1 MFVDGWQPD
10 QYQGEELP
18 GPPGRPKVASV
29 GSRYVSIDWS
39 SPVSV
44 GTAPIDGYRV
54 WSRRGGEGSFLVQ
67 IDDTC
72 EGDVLSARVPVTPG
86 AWFEFCVAAISSV
99 GQGPQ
104 SDPSLPILTRERG
117 GMRRQRGGDRRKRG
131 GGRRGRGEAEGVLL
145 SSSDDEREDD
155 GKEKDEPSSSTALIK
170 PGDGRSAARRAAD
183 VAEAA
188 YARAR
193 ADAHHWEEYFEKKH
207 KREPSDVEVARSPR
221 GRRAAA
227 AYAVAKKAM
236 AEADEVVRREE
247 EERRA
252 WQEGL
257 KGAGWAL
264 DDGVWAAK
272 AAVSRWEMA
281 FAMKAHDGECQCCL
295 HHHLHHLHLHTYAST
310 TRPQADRRRAPQ
322 RREGGDGDGGAH
334 RRAEGRRQPPKGAGP
349 RDVVPS
355 ARRVPGRISRDDVR
369 RREW

>member
-10 QYQGEELP
+10 QLQGEELP

-155 GKEKDEPSSSTALIK
+155 GKEKDEASSSTALIK

-227 AYAVAKKAM
+227 AS
-236 AEADEVVRREE
+236 DE
-247 EERRA
+247 
-252 WQEGL
+252 
-257 KGAGWAL
+257 
-264 DDGVWAAK
+264 
-272 AAVSRWEMA
+272 S
-281 FAMKAHDGECQCCL
+281 
-295 HHHLHHLHLHTYAST
+295 S
-310 TRPQADRRRAPQ
+310 
-322 RREGGDGDGGAH
+322 
-334 RRAEGRRQPPKGAGP
+334 
-349 RDVVPS
+349 
-355 ARRVPGRISRDDVR
+355 
-369 RREW
+369 

>member
-1 MFVDGWQPD
+1 M
-10 QYQGEELP
+10 
-18 GPPGRPKVASV
+18 RRRKVASV

-145 SSSDDEREDD
+145 VVGRRARGRREGEGRAVVVD
-155 GKEKDEPSSSTALIK
+155 GAHQA
-170 PGDGRSAARRAAD
+170 GRRPLGGAARGRRGGGG
-183 VAEAA
+183 

-207 KREPSDVEVARSPR
+207 KREPTDVEVARSPR

-257 KGAGWAL
+257 KGRGGRSTTA
-264 DDGVWAAK
+264 WAAK
-272 AAVSRWEMA
+272 AAVSRWRWR
-281 FAMKAHDGECQCCL
+281 
-295 HHHLHHLHLHTYAST
+295 S
-310 TRPQADRRRAPQ
+310 P
-322 RREGGDGDGGAH
+322 
-334 RRAEGRRQPPKGAGP
+334 
-349 RDVVPS
+349 
-355 ARRVPGRISRDDVR
+355 
-369 RREW
+369 